1 MEEPLPEGDF
11 AEVLQNGVVL
21 CKLINKLAPGSV
33 KKFKEKVKIIV
44 RKPNHFD
51 LLKEVFSQEMLC
63 YFIFFLL
70 SLSLL
75 QLNSL
80 SQVFLS
86 PCGRSYGE
94 TGTPLL
100 PHP

>member
-44 RKPNHFD
+44 RKPNNFD

-63 YFIFFLL
+63 YF
-70 SLSLL
+70 
-75 QLNSL
+75 
-80 SQVFLS
+80 
-86 PCGRSYGE
+86 
-94 TGTPLL
+94 
-100 PHP
+100 

>member
-11 AEVLQNGVVL
+11 AQVLQNGVVL

-44 RKPNHFD
+44 RKPNNFD

-63 YFIFFLL
+63 YF
-70 SLSLL
+70 
-75 QLNSL
+75 
-80 SQVFLS
+80 
-86 PCGRSYGE
+86 
-94 TGTPLL
+94 
-100 PHP
+100 